1 VEQAEY
7 EVSTRARPFAG
18 RAVLAAFGGLA
29 LLAALVW
36 HATGPM
42 AWERP
47 VISAFVHRPIP
58 LRDHWIK
65 MFQPA
70 SFALVAI
77 TLACVAIRRRQERLA
92 IAGFAGCVGA
102 LLAAQVVLKP
112 LVDRARP
119 YTARHAP
126 HFIHRSHP
134 MFPSSHVTA
143 AASLA
148 MFAWLILGRRTKLA
162 PVLVAIPLIVGHSV
176 ISRGMHYP
184 ADVIGGLLLGPTFV
198 YCAVALIRS
207 FDGRNASPRSDRVPA
222 LFR

>member
-1 VEQAEY
+1 VDQEEP
-7 EVSTRARPFAG
+7 TDARPFPR
-18 RAVLAAFGGLA
+18 RAVLVAFAGLA

-36 HATGPM
+36 HGTGPM

-58 LRDHWIK
+58 LRDYWIK

-70 SFALVAI
+70 AFALLAI
-77 TLACVAIRRRQERLA
+77 TLACIALRRGQERLA
-92 IAGFAGCVGA
+92 VAGGAGCVGA
-102 LLAAQVVLKP
+102 VLAAQVVLKP
-112 LVDRARP
+112 VVDRARM
-119 YTARHAP
+119 YTSGHT
-126 HFIHRSHP
+126 HVVIHRSGP

-184 ADVIGGLLLGPTFV
+184 TDVIGGLLLGPTFV
-198 YCAVALIRS
+198 YCAVALTHS
-207 FDGRNASPRSDRVPA
+207 SDDGRNPSTRPDREPA
-222 LFR
+222 LFL